1 MPIYT
6 KKGDFGETSLWGGK
20 RVKKS
25 TLRVDA
31 YGTID
36 ELNSILGVVIA
47 TLPKNTRL
55 SEELIAIQHDLLEIG
70 SLLADPNAL
79 PFALL
84 ADRVGEFEVMID
96 QLTDTLPPLKNFS
109 LPGGSLAGAQLHVAR
124 TVCRRA
130 ERRIVSLLDKEPIDT
145 GLITYVNRLSDLLFT
160 MARYTNNALGA
171 EEVIWHTRR
180 EKETSKEQNKVDSLP
195 NQG

>member
-6 KKGDFGETSLWGGK
+6 KKGDFGETALWGGK

-25 TLRVDA
+25 TIRVDA

-36 ELNSILGVVIA
+36 ELNSVLGVVIA

-70 SLLADPNAL
+70 SLLADPNAK

-84 ADRVGEFEVMID
+84 ADRVGEFEMIID
-96 QLTDTLPPLKNFS
+96 QLTDVLPPLKNFS
-109 LPGGSLAGAQLHVAR
+109 LPGGSLAGAHLHVAR

-171 EEVIWHTRR
+171 QEVIWHTRR
-180 EKETSKEQNKVDSLP
+180 EKETNKEQDPVDSLP